1 VRLGGFEA
9 VAQLVSAGAGA
20 AVMPESAAL
29 RHRGPGTRVVA
40 LSDPWA
46 RRRLVICMT
55 PQGADLHTVRALVD
69 ALLARPSGA

>member
-1 VRLGGFEA
+1 
-9 VAQLVSAGAGA
+9 
-20 AVMPESAAL
+20 MPESAAL